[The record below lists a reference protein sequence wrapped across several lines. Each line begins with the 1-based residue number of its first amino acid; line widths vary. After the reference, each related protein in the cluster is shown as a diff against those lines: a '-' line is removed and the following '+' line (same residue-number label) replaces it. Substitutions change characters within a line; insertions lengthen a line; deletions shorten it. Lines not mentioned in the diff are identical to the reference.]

1 MLGLSGHMWNL
12 NLAVAVCV
20 GAGVGV
26 RERKCNRQ
34 LYAQHFVVDLMS
46 KI

>member
-26 RERKCNRQ
+26 RERKCNREE
-34 LYAQHFVVDLMS
+34 M
-46 KI
+46 